1 MAKQTIQI
9 ADKPTEDEILALLKS
24 SEIGLAVLK
33 ELLGHSADA
42 ETMEAIKALL
52 ENGTYGLNAI
62 KSAISGR
69 ANESTSTAIKALLEN
84 TTYGLN
90 AIKSAVNGRA
100 NETTSAA
107 IKSLL
112 ENGTYGLN
120 ALKNAIT
127 NSSKYNNVS
136 SSILQASGTVQK
148 NGETSNF
155 WRDVYSG
162 TLSINGCG
170 EILFLNP
177 VLEFGDFQRYAY
189 GYLTDIR
196 IDGKTLGGGNYQHLV
211 WRVENGNQNI
221 EKLFQ
226 FRFKFASSFS
236 CRLQVRSLISSVVD
250 NTTKITLSGR
260 MEYLAQTR

>member
-62 KSAISGR
+62 K
-69 ANESTSTAIKALLEN
+69 TAI
-84 TTYGLN
+84 
-90 AIKSAVNGRA
+90 NGRA

-148 NGETSNF
+148 NGETGNF

-250 NTTKITLSGR
+250 NTTKITLSGK

>member
-33 ELLGHSADA
+33 ELLGHNADA
-42 ETMEAIKALL
+42 ETMAAIKALL

-62 KSAISGR
+62 K
-69 ANESTSTAIKALLEN
+69 TAI
-84 TTYGLN
+84 
-90 AIKSAVNGRA
+90 NGRA

>member
-1 MAKQTIQI
+1 MAKETIQV
-9 ADKPTEDEILALLKS
+9 ADKPTLDRILEFLLGDEA
-24 SEIGLAVLK
+24 GLAVLK
-33 ELLGHSADA
+33 NLLVESTGKTELTTD
-42 ETMEAIKALL
+42 EIKEVNRAVDTISGYLT
-52 ENGTYGLNAI
+52 NNTYGLNAL
-62 KSAISGR
+62 KNAVTGR
-69 ANESTSTAIKALLEN
+69 AS
-84 TTYGLN
+84 
-90 AIKSAVNGRA
+90 
-100 NETTSAA
+100 ETTSAT
-107 IKSLL
+107 IKALL

-120 ALKNAIT
+120 ALKNATT

-136 SSILQASGTVQK
+136 SSLLQASGTVQK

>member
-62 KSAISGR
+62 K
-69 ANESTSTAIKALLEN
+69 TAI
-84 TTYGLN
+84 
-90 AIKSAVNGRA
+90 NGRA

-250 NTTKITLSGR
+250 NTTKITLSGK

>member
-33 ELLGHSADA
+33 ELLDHNADA
-42 ETMEAIKALL
+42 VTMAAIKALL

-62 KSAISGR
+62 K
-69 ANESTSTAIKALLEN
+69 TAI
-84 TTYGLN
+84 
-90 AIKSAVNGRA
+90 NGRA

-250 NTTKITLSGR
+250 NTTKITLSGK

>member
-33 ELLGHSADA
+33 ELLGHNADA
-42 ETMEAIKALL
+42 ETMAAIKALL

-62 KSAISGR
+62 K
-69 ANESTSTAIKALLEN
+69 TAI
-84 TTYGLN
+84 
-90 AIKSAVNGRA
+90 NGRA

-148 NGETSNF
+148 NGETGNF

-250 NTTKITLSGR
+250 NTTKITLSGK

>member
-33 ELLGHSADA
+33 ELLGHNADA
-42 ETMEAIKALL
+42 ETMAAIKALL

-62 KSAISGR
+62 K
-69 ANESTSTAIKALLEN
+69 TAI
-84 TTYGLN
+84 
-90 AIKSAVNGRA
+90 NGRA

-148 NGETSNF
+148 NGETGNF